1 MQVNFAVRQSI
12 SRPVRLIW
20 ILTAFGLPAMLF
32 YSAIRTYKE
41 LDDQKTV
48 YLRSRVA
55 AIAARLETLPPGLSS
70 DEILETFSE
79 EPGLMNLRVL
89 EPPAQAESDPL
100 ADLWRGRE
108 LFRTENEVVA
118 GRQVFRAFVPFH
130 TGNGLRLARIELAEN
145 TADFLVEH
153 ARHHLWFAGFGGILI
168 LALSLFALWSLE
180 RTAEAERRQLE
191 LQHLAHIGKMSAV
204 LAHEIRNPLGTIK
217 GFAQLLDEQLPS
229 GYSEYLQPILSETA
243 RLEGLVKD
251 LLLYGRPAQAV
262 LRQVE
267 STELAETVQTHI
279 HQALASGAVRLEKS
293 IVSVTFESD
302 PNLLEQ
308 ALLNLLRNSME
319 ALQERGTGTV
329 RLEVESRDGQVVWR
343 VLDDGPGLSEEARR
357 RLYEPFYTSKAF
369 GTGLGLSITR
379 KLVEALGGQ
388 FRIENR
394 AEAGTMA
401 TIVLPSRPGE

>member
-1 MQVNFAVRQSI
+1 MRQSI